1 MKRVTLGAL
10 AIVGALG
17 LVGCDPGPTCA
28 EYSTTLQPVTTY
40 VNGKP
45 SFSMVPVTVCVRY
58 EAETNDPP
66 QG

>member
-17 LVGCDPGPTCA
+17 LVGCDPGPACA
-28 EYSTTLQPVTTY
+28 DWTTQLQTSTTI

-45 SFSMVPVTVCVRY
+45 VIQTVPVTFCVRY
-58 EAETNDPP
+58 EAETDDPP